1 MQIRTLFHA
10 ATATAKWRSQL
21 HWQERFKEAVHVRA
35 VLVFDRAATEN
46 MYTHAHTNIF
56 FCTVTNSP
64 YSRASYLMRLQL
76 LLWLSHSRSTRTH
89 IFWTLPN
96 HTRMVTTTMKLKR
109 QRILF
114 MSRRFALNALDDFFF
129 QFHNL
134 LRSRWNLETNW
145 DVIWYGCYN

>member
-56 FCTVTNSP
+56 FLHSDQFTIFSRFIFNAVAAAAVT
-64 YSRASYLMRLQL
+64 
-76 LLWLSHSRSTRTH
+76 LSLTQHTYTH
-89 IFWTLPN
+89 ILNVAKSHAHGHNNNETE
-96 HTRMVTTTMKLKR
+96 TTT
-109 QRILF
+109 
-114 MSRRFALNALDDFFF
+114 D
-129 QFHNL
+129 
-134 LRSRWNLETNW
+134 T
-145 DVIWYGCYN
+145 VYV

>member
-56 FCTVTNSP
+56 FAQWP
-64 YSRASYLMRLQL
+64 I
-76 LLWLSHSRSTRTH
+76 HH
-89 IFWTLPN
+89 IL
-96 HTRMVTTTMKLKR
+96 
-109 QRILF
+109 
-114 MSRRFALNALDDFFF
+114 AL
-129 QFHNL
+129 H
-134 LRSRWNLETNW
+134 
-145 DVIWYGCYN
+145 I